1 MRDVI
6 EIQNLKPGQEAQMQT
21 EVQVGKYTLES
32 LTTGMYSDPKI
43 VYREY
48 IQNSVDSL
56 ENAVQKGIIEQSSM
70 RIDIIV
76 SEENSRISIRDN
88 GTGIKSSEV
97 QATLMN
103 VGNSKKRNANNRG
116 FRGIGR
122 LGGMSYCD
130 TLVFSTSYEGE
141 NCRSIISFDCKKL
154 KKLLVPGQYEDL
166 SLSDVLGEIT
176 TIEVQPEKPEKHY
189 FVVEMENVSG
199 SSDLLNIDAVKS
211 YISQVAPVSYQTRR
225 FIYISQLKE
234 YLSNKGYSL
243 EEFPIFVGE
252 EEMDLEPVYKP
263 NKSKFRADRNK
274 KTVDEISTMEYFDV
288 TIDGKLYALG
298 WYGNCG
304 WYGFLSDRELSGF
317 RVRKGNI
324 LIGDSRTL
332 NGIFRESRFN
342 GWTQGEI
349 FIVTD
354 ELVPNARRDDFE
366 QNEAYYQLI
375 GALSNGVAIDIT
387 RAIREASQ
395 TRNDPS
401 VKVLKEVDK
410 KIYEAN
416 VIVSEGFNSS
426 LDKDKL
432 VEELETTVEK
442 LKKTKVKDEDSSRK
456 EELRQKLE
464 DAVEQVVS
472 SNNYKINK
480 ISSGID
486 KKSKNVLKTVS
497 DILSKKLSKF
507 LVDEIIEEI
516 ISELNGK

>member
-1 MRDVI
+1 M
-6 EIQNLKPGQEAQMQT
+6 EA

-56 ENAVQKGIIEQSSM
+56 ENAVRQGIIEQSSM

-88 GTGIKSSEV
+88 GTGIKCSET

-130 TLVFSTSYEGE
+130 TLIFSTSYEGE
-141 NCRSIISFDCKKL
+141 NCKTIVTFDCKTL

-166 SLSDVLGEIT
+166 SLSDVLGKIT
-176 TIEVQPEKPEKHY
+176 TIEVQPEKAEKHY
-189 FVVEMENVSG
+189 FVVEMEDVSG
-199 SSDLLNIDAVKS
+199 SSDLLNIDAAKS
-211 YISQVAPVSYQTRR
+211 YISQVAPLPYQTRH
-225 FIYISQLKE
+225 FIYISQLKGFLKD
-234 YLSNKGYSL
+234 YGYDL

-252 EEMDLEPVYKP
+252 EESDLEPVYKP
-263 NKSKFRADRNK
+263 NKSRFRSDRNK
-274 KTVDEISTMEYFDV
+274 KTVDEISSMAYFDV
-288 TIDGKLYALG
+288 TIDGELYALG

-304 WYGFLSDRELSGF
+304 WYGFLSDREISGF

-324 LIGDSRTL
+324 LIGDSKTL
-332 NGIFRESRFN
+332 NGIFKESRFN

-354 ELVPNARRDDFE
+354 KLVPNARRDDFE

-375 GALSNGVAIDIT
+375 DTLSTGVAVDIA

-401 VKVLKEVDK
+401 MKVFKEMDK
-410 KIYEAN
+410 KISEAN
-416 VIVSEGFNSS
+416 AITLEGFNSS
-426 LDKDKL
+426 VDKDKL
-432 VEELETTVEK
+432 VEELETAVEK
-442 LKKTKVKDEDSSRK
+442 LRKTKVKEEYTPKK
-456 EELRQKLE
+456 EELCQKLVE
-464 DAVEQVVS
+464 TVEQVAS

-507 LVDEIIEEI
+507 LVDEIIAEI
-516 ISELNGK
+516 IAELNGK

>member
-1 MRDVI
+1 M
-6 EIQNLKPGQEAQMQT
+6 EA

-56 ENAVQKGIIEQSSM
+56 ENAVRQGIIEQSSM

-88 GTGIKSSEV
+88 GTGIKSSET

-130 TLVFSTSYEGE
+130 TLIFSTSYEEE
-141 NCRSIISFDCKKL
+141 NCKTIVTFDCKTL

-166 SLSDVLGEIT
+166 SLSDVLGKIT
-176 TIEVQPEKPEKHY
+176 TIEVQPEKTEKHY

-199 SSDLLNIDAVKS
+199 SSDLLNIDAAKS
-211 YISQVAPVSYQTRR
+211 YISQVAPLPYQTWH

-234 YLSNKGYSL
+234 FLKDHGYGL

-252 EEMDLEPVYKP
+252 EESDLEPVYKP
-263 NKSKFRADRNK
+263 NKSRFRADRNK
-274 KTVDEISTMEYFDV
+274 KTVDGISSMAYFDV
-288 TIDGKLYALG
+288 TIDGELYALG

-304 WYGFLSDRELSGF
+304 WYGFLSDREISGF

-324 LIGDSRTL
+324 LIGDSKTL
-332 NGIFRESRFN
+332 NGIFKESRFN

-354 ELVPNARRDDFE
+354 KLVPNARRDDFE

-375 GALSNGVAIDIT
+375 DTLSTGVAVDIA

-401 VKVLKEVDK
+401 MKVLKEMDK
-410 KIYEAN
+410 KISEAN
-416 VIVSEGFNSS
+416 AITSEGFNSS
-426 LDKDKL
+426 VDKDKL
-432 VEELETTVEK
+432 VEELETAVEK
-442 LKKTKVKDEDSSRK
+442 LRKTKVKDEYTPKK
-456 EELRQKLE
+456 EELCQKLE
-464 DAVEQVVS
+464 ETVKQVAS

-507 LVDEIIEEI
+507 LVDEIIAEI
-516 ISELNGK
+516 IAELNGK

>member
-1 MRDVI
+1 M
-6 EIQNLKPGQEAQMQT
+6 EA

-56 ENAVQKGIIEQSSM
+56 ENAVQQGIIEHSSM

-88 GTGIKSSEV
+88 GTGIKSSEAR
-97 QATLMN
+97 ATLMN

-130 TLVFSTSYEGE
+130 TLIFSTSFEGE
-141 NCRSIISFDCKKL
+141 NCKSVISFDCKRL
-154 KKLLVPGQYEDL
+154 KELLVPGQYEDL
-166 SLSDVLGEIT
+166 SLANVLEKIT
-176 TIEVQPEKPEKHY
+176 MVETLPEKSEKHY

-199 SSDLLNIDAVKS
+199 SSDLLNIDAAKS
-211 YISQVAPVSYQTRR
+211 YISQVAPLPYQTKH
-225 FIYISQLKE
+225 FIYSSQLKE
-234 YLSNKGYSL
+234 YLRNKGYNL

-252 EEMDLEPVYKP
+252 EEIDLEPVYKP
-263 NKSKFRADRNK
+263 NKSRFRANRNK
-274 KTVDEISTMEYFDV
+274 KTIDEISSMEYFDI
-288 TIDGKLYALG
+288 TIDDELYALG

-304 WYGFLSDRELSGF
+304 WYGFLSERELSGF

-324 LIGDSRTL
+324 LIGDSKTL
-332 NGIFRESRFN
+332 NKIFKESRFN

-349 FIVTD
+349 FIATD
-354 ELVPNARRDDFE
+354 KLVPNARRDDFE

-375 GALSNGVAIDIT
+375 EALSSNVAVNIT
-387 RAIREASQ
+387 RVIREASQ
-395 TRNDPS
+395 TRNNPS
-401 VKVLKEVDK
+401 VKILKDVDK
-410 KIYEAN
+410 KISEATA
-416 VIVSEGFNSS
+416 IISEGFNSS
-426 LDKDKL
+426 VDKDKL
-432 VEELETTVEK
+432 VEKLETTIEK
-442 LKKTKVKDEDSSRK
+442 LKTTKVENELMPQK
-456 EELRQKLE
+456 EQLRLKLE
-464 DAVEQVVS
+464 DTIKQATS

-486 KKSKNVLKTVS
+486 KKSKNVLKVVS
-497 DILSKKLSKF
+497 DVLSKKLSKF
-507 LVDEIIEEI
+507 LVDEIIDEI
-516 ISELNGK
+516 ITELNGK

>member
-1 MRDVI
+1 M
-6 EIQNLKPGQEAQMQT
+6 EA

-56 ENAVQKGIIEQSSM
+56 ENAVRQGIIEQSSM

-88 GTGIKSSEV
+88 GTGIKSSET

-130 TLVFSTSYEGE
+130 TLIFSTSYEGE
-141 NCRSIISFDCKKL
+141 NCKTIVTFDCKTL

-166 SLSDVLGEIT
+166 SLSDVLGKIT
-176 TIEVQPEKPEKHY
+176 TIEVQPEKTEKHY

-199 SSDLLNIDAVKS
+199 SSDLLNIDAAKS
-211 YISQVAPVSYQTRR
+211 YISQVAPLPYQTRH

-234 YLSNKGYSL
+234 YLKDHGYDL

-252 EEMDLEPVYKP
+252 EETDLEPVYKP
-263 NKSKFRADRNK
+263 NKSRFRADRNK
-274 KTVDEISTMEYFDV
+274 KTVDEISSMAYFDV
-288 TIDGKLYALG
+288 TIDGELYALG

-304 WYGFLSDRELSGF
+304 WYGFLSDREISGF

-324 LIGDSRTL
+324 LIGDSKTL
-332 NGIFRESRFN
+332 NGIFKESRFN

-354 ELVPNARRDDFE
+354 KLVPNARRDDFE

-375 GALSNGVAIDIT
+375 DTLSIGVAVDIA

-401 VKVLKEVDK
+401 MKVLREMDK
-410 KIYEAN
+410 KISEAN
-416 VIVSEGFNSS
+416 TITSEGFNSS
-426 LDKDKL
+426 VDKDKL
-432 VEELETTVEK
+432 VEELETAVEK
-442 LKKTKVKDEDSSRK
+442 LRKTKVKDEYTPKK
-456 EELRQKLE
+456 EELCQKLE
-464 DAVEQVVS
+464 ETVKQVAS

-507 LVDEIIEEI
+507 LVDEIIAEI
-516 ISELNGK
+516 IAELNGK

>member
-1 MRDVI
+1 M
-6 EIQNLKPGQEAQMQT
+6 EA

-56 ENAVQKGIIEQSSM
+56 ENAVRQGIIEQSSM

-88 GTGIKSSEV
+88 GTGIKSSET

-130 TLVFSTSYEGE
+130 TLIFSTSYEGE
-141 NCRSIISFDCKKL
+141 NCKTIVTFDCKTL

-166 SLSDVLGEIT
+166 SLSDVLGKIT
-176 TIEVQPEKPEKHY
+176 TIEVQPEKTEKHY

-199 SSDLLNIDAVKS
+199 SSDLLNIDAAKS
-211 YISQVAPVSYQTRR
+211 YISQVAPLPYQTRH
-225 FIYISQLKE
+225 FLYISQLKE
-234 YLSNKGYSL
+234 FLKDHGYGL

-252 EEMDLEPVYKP
+252 EESDLEPVYKP
-263 NKSKFRADRNK
+263 NKSRFRADRNK
-274 KTVDEISTMEYFDV
+274 KTVDEISSMSYFDV
-288 TIDGKLYALG
+288 TIDGELYALG

-304 WYGFLSDRELSGF
+304 WYGFLSDREISGF

-324 LIGDSRTL
+324 LIGDSKTL
-332 NGIFRESRFN
+332 NGIFKESRFN

-354 ELVPNARRDDFE
+354 KLVPNARRDDFE

-375 GALSNGVAIDIT
+375 DTLSTGVAVDIA

-401 VKVLKEVDK
+401 MKVLKEMDK
-410 KIYEAN
+410 KISEAN
-416 VIVSEGFNSS
+416 AITSEGFNSS
-426 LDKDKL
+426 VDKDKL
-432 VEELETTVEK
+432 VEDLETAIEK
-442 LKKTKVKDEDSSRK
+442 LKKTKVKDEYSPKK
-456 EELRQKLE
+456 EELSQKLE
-464 DAVEQVVS
+464 ETVKQVAS

-507 LVDEIIEEI
+507 LVDEIIAEI
-516 ISELNGK
+516 IAELNGK

>member
-1 MRDVI
+1 M
-6 EIQNLKPGQEAQMQT
+6 KT

-56 ENAVQKGIIEQSSM
+56 ENAVQQGIIEQSSM

-97 QATLMN
+97 QTTLMN
-103 VGNSKKRNANNRG
+103 VGNSKKRNTNNRG

-130 TLVFSTSYEGE
+130 TLFFLTSYEGE

-176 TIEVQPEKPEKHY
+176 TIEMQPEKSEKHY

-199 SSDLLNIDAVKS
+199 SSDLLNIDAAKS
-211 YISQVAPVSYQTRR
+211 YISQVAPVPYQTRR

-234 YLSNKGYSL
+234 YLSNNGHSL
-243 EEFPIFVGE
+243 EEFPIFIGE
-252 EEMDLEPVYKP
+252 EETDLEPVYKP
-263 NKSKFRADRNK
+263 NKSRFRADRNK
-274 KTVDEISTMEYFDV
+274 KTIDEILSMEYFNV
-288 TIDGKLYALG
+288 TIDGELYALG

-332 NGIFRESRFN
+332 NGIFKESRFN

-354 ELVPNARRDDFE
+354 KLVPNARRDDFE

-375 GALSNGVAIDIT
+375 GALSNGVAIDIA

-401 VKVLKEVDK
+401 VKVFKEVDK
-410 KIYEAN
+410 KITEAN
-416 VIVSEGFNSS
+416 AIVSEGFNSS

-432 VEELETTVEK
+432 VEELETTIEK
-442 LKKTKVKDEDSSRK
+442 LKKTKVKDEYSPRK
-456 EELRQKLE
+456 EELCQKLE
-464 DAVEQVVS
+464 DTVEQVVS

-480 ISSGID
+480 ISSGFD
-486 KKSKNVLKTVS
+486 KKSRNVLKVVS
-497 DILSKKLSKF
+497 NILSKKLSKF
-507 LVDEIIEEI
+507 LVDEIVEEI